1 MTVMGEGMPRLVGY
15 GSANAPAS
23 AVMYGRTD
31 LNIFLS
37 VVDQFFSDLFLMPGF
52 FDTLLNLVA
61 FNV

>member
-31 LNIFLS
+31 LNIFCRLLIS
-37 VVDQFFSDLFLMPGF
+37 FFSDLFLMPGF
-52 FDTLLNLVA
+52 FDTLLNLVV